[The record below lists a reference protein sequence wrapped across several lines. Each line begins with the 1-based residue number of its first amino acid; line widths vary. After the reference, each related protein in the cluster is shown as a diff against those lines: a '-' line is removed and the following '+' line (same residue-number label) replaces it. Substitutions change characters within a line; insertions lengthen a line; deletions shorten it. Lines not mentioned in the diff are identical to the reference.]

1 MNRLGLDEGEN
12 RVCTVKAQA
21 GRVVCLLLGPAS
33 LAGAGG
39 TGRGGAGGRPLA
51 HSSKSLSRLATLVVK
66 EAVPVSEAFTTLD
79 SHC

>member
-33 LAGAGG
+33 LAG
-39 TGRGGAGGRPLA
+39 GGAGGRPLA

>member
-33 LAGAGG
+33 LAGGG
-39 TGRGGAGGRPLA
+39 ERGGGAGGRPLA